1 MSTDENKAVKT
12 DLHELVK
19 CEVDSRMKPVL
30 ILIASEGEQTR
41 KAFKNLEDLVIRKRL
56 FYRKVVVGAILIV
69 GLILLTG

>member
-1 MSTDENKAVKT
+1 MENKAVKT

-19 CEVDSRMKPVL
+19 CEVDNRMKPVL
-30 ILIASEGEQTR
+30 IMIASEGQETR

-56 FYRKVVVGAILIV
+56 FYRKVVVGVILIV

>member
-1 MSTDENKAVKT
+1 MAPVKT

-41 KAFKNLEDLVIRKRL
+41 QSFKRLEDLVIRKRL
-56 FYRKVVVGAILIV
+56 FYRKVVVGVILIV

>member
-1 MSTDENKAVKT
+1 MENKAVKT

-30 ILIASEGEQTR
+30 IMIASEGQETR

-56 FYRKVVVGAILIV
+56 FYRKVVVGVILIV

>member
-1 MSTDENKAVKT
+1 MENKAVKT

-69 GLILLTG
+69 GLILLTE

>member
-1 MSTDENKAVKT
+1 MENKAVKT

-19 CEVDSRMKPVL
+19 YEVDSRMKPVL

-41 KAFKNLEDLVIRKRL
+41 QSFKRLEDLVIKKRL
-56 FYRKVVVGAILIV
+56 FYRKVVVGVILIV

>member
-1 MSTDENKAVKT
+1 MENKAVKT

-56 FYRKVVVGAILIV
+56 FYRKVVVGVILIV

>member
-1 MSTDENKAVKT
+1 MENKAVKT

-30 ILIASEGEQTR
+30 ILIASEGQETR

-56 FYRKVVVGAILIV
+56 FYRKVVVGVILIV